1 MQTYPGKRALELL
14 GAASACIAFT
24 PVAVCI
30 ALAIWLENAA
40 RLCTGNHA
48 AAFAVNLLRK
58 STVRR
63 WLQHR
68 RAHTQPDSY
77 SPLPRQGRPR
87 D

>member
-30 ALAIWLENAA
+30 ALAIWLEDAA

-48 AAFAVNLLRK
+48 TAFAE
-58 STVRR
+58 
-63 WLQHR
+63 HR
-68 RAHTQPDSY
+68 APLATAPASPHTA
-77 SPLPRQGRPR
+77 
-87 D
+87 